1 MVAPLHQTGKI
12 ASKLVN
18 SGLNEH
24 FKGDLIIF
32 KEDNHMAKVRTYRQ
46 KKRQCTL
53 FCICA
58 KMDLCTLYYF
68 LLSIIYIHMLRC
80 FYRFRNIRNFICNA
94 LYTLQ
99 FSKTKTRVNTGI
111 IYCQVVSLKILV
123 LLANWSMRL
132 LVFHNISSLSWRKM
146 ALHLDLGFIALSNII
161 YITYIP
167 NDLLSYILARK
178 YLNPPKNVL
187 KYTQK
192 KLSK

>member
-18 SGLNEH
+18 SGLNEY

-68 LLSIIYIHMLRC
+68 LLSIIYIHMLKC
-80 FYRFRNIRNFICNA
+80 FYRFISNIISIV
-94 LYTLQ
+94 LYKLQ
-99 FSKTKTRVNTGI
+99 FSKRKTYTNKGI
-111 IYCQVVSLKILV
+111 IYCQVVSLEILV
-123 LLANWSMRL
+123 LLTN
-132 LVFHNISSLSWRKM
+132 
-146 ALHLDLGFIALSNII
+146 
-161 YITYIP
+161 
-167 NDLLSYILARK
+167 
-178 YLNPPKNVL
+178 
-187 KYTQK
+187 
-192 KLSK
+192 